1 MPEGEETASH
11 SGGGRGKRPHGFGG
25 RFMKRTQENHRK
37 AELDRHAGEIER
49 LQQQVAALAEAEERL
64 KEAHNTELAA
74 FRARVEAAEK
84 CSSEVLARAS
94 EGELRW
100 EEEKAQLRAELQRAQ
115 TSFQEESRGLAVN
128 HRIETSRLRQEAAD
142 LQRVLTNAEKDRA
155 TALRELQMQRSLA
168 SQNVSLLEEV
178 QRERTRLES
187 EVCGVIFMTALH

>member
-25 RFMKRTQENHRK
+25 RVMKRTLENHRK

-94 EGELRW
+94 
-100 EEEKAQLRAELQRAQ
+100 
-115 TSFQEESRGLAVN
+115 
-128 HRIETSRLRQEAAD
+128 
-142 LQRVLTNAEKDRA
+142 
-155 TALRELQMQRSLA
+155 
-168 SQNVSLLEEV
+168 
-178 QRERTRLES
+178 
-187 EVCGVIFMTALH
+187 